1 MPYRRIP
8 PKKWPARD
16 EVTKLARQHTVEA
29 MEKLVG
35 LMQRSR
41 SEFVQMTA
49 ARTVLLQSE
58 PGSLR
63 SLRFGRIKPGKPE
76 EVTVKIA
83 RFEGEKNRGT
93 EQRDRELPVVQ
104 GGREGPREPGD
115 ADDTRLPEV
124 RRKRTGIRD
133 EP

>member
-1 MPYRRIP
+1 
-8 PKKWPARD
+8 
-16 EVTKLARQHTVEA
+16 VTKLARQHTVEA

-83 RFEGEKNRGT
+83 RFEGGKAV
-93 EQRDRELPVVQ
+93 ELSNEIANCQ
-104 GGREGPREPGD
+104 WCRGGREGPREPGD

-124 RRKRTGIRD
+124 RRKRAGIRD